1 MKFSVLRDMSVGA
14 SACEHFFSTC
24 LVQHLPGSEPGGE
37 RKFRVPPTLTT
48 KGGGK
53 RAGASML
60 EILSRSACSL
70 SVPGVASFGHAAA
83 GARRV
88 R

>member
-1 MKFSVLRDMSVGA
+1 MDMPEVVKQVS
-14 SACEHFFSTC
+14 SEHFT
-24 LVQHLPGSEPGGE
+24 
-37 RKFRVPPTLTT
+37 R
-48 KGGGK
+48 GK

-83 GARRV
+83 GARWMR
-88 R
+88 